1 VSQGINK
8 ICVADSKDH
17 QKCNPFAKGDQFRY
31 GREKEST
38 LSEKD

>member
-1 VSQGINK
+1 MGMSHK
-8 ICVADSKDH
+8 IVKRS
-17 QKCNPFAKGDQFRY
+17 NPFAKADQFRY